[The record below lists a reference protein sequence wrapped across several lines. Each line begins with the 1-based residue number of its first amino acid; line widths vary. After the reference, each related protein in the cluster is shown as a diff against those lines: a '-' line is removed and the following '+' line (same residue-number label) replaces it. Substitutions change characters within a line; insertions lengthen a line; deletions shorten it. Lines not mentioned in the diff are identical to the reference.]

1 MAWRRARAA
10 YSDRIGNARGAPGSL
25 LGPLLN
31 STIYDWEPD
40 RLRRSFNSF
49 ILVLRPNLAFFI
61 LKFGRK
67 MYNYK
72 DTLLTARFLRTE
84 MDKQPLRHILN
95 SQPSSEHRV
104 SSKVLSIEGYYSI
117 NIFIQNRNNLPEVMN
132 WQNTKPFNFWN
143 IFVKP

>member
-1 MAWRRARAA
+1 
-10 YSDRIGNARGAPGSL
+10 
-25 LGPLLN
+25 
-31 STIYDWEPD
+31 
-40 RLRRSFNSF
+40 
-49 ILVLRPNLAFFI
+49 
-61 LKFGRK
+61 
-67 MYNYK
+67 
-72 DTLLTARFLRTE
+72 